1 MPLFITK
8 IQGAIEALT
17 STSRELW
24 PPEKKQSRTSVSCPG
39 LTSTS
44 REAVPRPD
52 IPTVEGAVPTR
63 LRSQRSCAQAWHQ
76 RPGWMLSGI
85 ENFHWRLQELCPGL
99 TSTSRELCLAW
110 HQRPGS
116 CAYRPDINVQGAVP
130 TPDINVQGAV
140 PRPDINVQGAVP
152 RPAINVKGAVHGPV
166 ADVQMEKAVSISVA
180 NGSTNVCM
188 FCSENFLDSLPGEEW
203 IQCCKCE
210 LWCHEE
216 CANIDTA
223 YYFIC
228 DNCKN

>member
-1 MPLFITK
+1 MPT
-8 IQGAIEALT
+8 
-17 STSRELW
+17 
-24 PPEKKQSRTSVSCPG
+24 
-39 LTSTS
+39 
-44 REAVPRPD
+44 
-52 IPTVEGAVPTR
+52 
-63 LRSQRSCAQAWHQ
+63 
-76 RPGWMLSGI
+76 
-85 ENFHWRLQELCPGL
+85 
-99 TSTSRELCLAW
+99 
-110 HQRPGS
+110 
-116 CAYRPDINVQGAVP
+116 PDINVQGSVPMPDINVQGAVPTPDINVQEAVP

-166 ADVQMEKAVSISVA
+166 ADVQMEIAVSISVA
-180 NGSTNVCM
+180 NASTNVCM

-216 CANIDTA
+216 YANIHTA